1 MEQHYVHIPS
11 PLLFS
16 REARL
21 SRIKYLSKAK
31 ASTEKE
37 DREWNLIM
45 AKMMKRHEKQWM
57 EVYKEDFLK

>member
-1 MEQHYVHIPS
+1 MEQHFVHIPS
-11 PLLFS
+11 PLLFA

-21 SRIKYLSKAK
+21 SRIKYLKKAK

-37 DREWNLIM
+37 DRQWNLTM
-45 AKMMKRHEKQWM
+45 AKMMKRHEKQWD